1 MIFITFIFIKKNIKK
16 KKMKSLN
23 ILIFF
28 NFHSGETNF
37 EPGLLAQ
44 SHRGILYIDDFNLL
58 DTDLVTMMLQA
69 ITDGFVIVERE
80 GISVKYPCKPL
91 LIATYN
97 PEDSDVSDVFLDRV
111 GIALNADT
119 EPLTLDEKVEAVN
132 KVLEFSEGRIS
143 EADMKDIYEKEDQ
156 LKSAIVFA
164 REYLK
169 NTKVTTEQL
178 TYLCEESN
186 RGGCQGHRAGNT
198 QTSHPRTS

>member
-1 MIFITFIFIKKNIKK
+1 MIIFSI
-16 KKMKSLN
+16 
-23 ILIFF
+23 IFLVCL
-28 NFHSGETNF
+28 GETNF

-44 SHRGILYIDDFNLL
+44 AHRGILYIDDFNLL
-58 DTDLVTMMLQA
+58 DTDLTTMMLQA

-91 LIATYN
+91 MIATYN

-119 EPLTLDEKVEAVN
+119 EPLTIDEKVEAVN
-132 KVLEFSEGRIS
+132 KVLEFSERKLS
-143 EADMKDIYEKEDQ
+143 ETQLKDIYEKEEQ

-169 NTKVTTEQL
+169 NTKVSTEQL
-178 TYLCEESN
+178 TYLCEEAN
-186 RGGCQGHRAGNT
+186 RGGCQGHRAGK
-198 QTSHPRTS
+198 